1 MYSKADSNLNW
12 TDTFYVMQKW
22 TKDYWA
28 TLKQIKI
35 MFWTAVL
42 ICHNL
47 VPVIKYKNI

>member
-1 MYSKADSNLNW
+1 MYPKANSNLNW

-35 MFWTAVL
+35 NVL
-42 ICHNL
+42 DCSVDLSQPGSSHQ
-47 VPVIKYKNI
+47 V